1 MQCIMLS
8 RNMSHIAFG
17 FELSPAEP
25 DLGTGSL
32 VPVPY
37 PSRPKPRPQ
46 LFFTK
51 ILGAI
56 NSSSKYY
63 DNSPPSPRVRSRP
76 SSTYIVLSR
85 SAHLALANPS
95 YSVSD
100 GEIYIFSAW
109 AEGKVRTTDGGL
121 QHVFHSANLFSH
133 AGQISCVSYIASC
146 DGRVSLIAR
155 HCTLS
160 PGPGRGGQLCQ
171 PIWPLWRAGSP
182 CQLWSI
188 FKTISVIWRPA
199 GLRRRRD
206 GGSLAH

>member
-1 MQCIMLS
+1 MHHALTKHEPRREHSALS
-8 RNMSHIAFG
+8 SLPQSRIWAQAAS
-17 FELSPAEP
+17 SPFP
-25 DLGTGSL
+25 T
-32 VPVPY
+32 

-63 DNSPPSPRVRSRP
+63 DNSPPSPRVRSR
-76 SSTYIVLSR
+76 YIVLSR
-85 SAHLALANPS
+85 SAHLALALANPS
-95 YSVSD
+95 YLVSA
-100 GEIYIFSAW
+100 GEIYIFSAR

-133 AGQISCVSYIASC
+133 AGQISCVSYIAFC
-146 DGRVSLIAR
+146 NGRVRVSLIAR

-160 PGPGRGGQLCQ
+160 PGPAPGRGGQLCQ

-188 FKTISVIWRPA
+188 FKTISVIWRPT
-199 GLRRRRD
+199 GRRRRE
-206 GGSLAH
+206 GWM